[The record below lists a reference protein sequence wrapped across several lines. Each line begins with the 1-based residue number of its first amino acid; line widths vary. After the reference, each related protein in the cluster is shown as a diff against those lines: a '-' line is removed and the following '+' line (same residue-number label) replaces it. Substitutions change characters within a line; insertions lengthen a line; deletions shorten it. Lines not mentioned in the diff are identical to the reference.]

1 MKLHSFLKSIF
12 LLLLVPGAATAQGL
26 LPPVADWHGKSES
39 LMHNAKDPLITP
51 FELSG
56 GTHSATLQEMQ
67 DWFKKLEKMSKNVQ
81 LVNMGLSAEGR
92 EMMLVKVSS
101 DDHFKYGT
109 ITNSDRPVLLIQAGI
124 HSGEIDGKD
133 AGMMLLRDIAVGDK
147 MGLLKGINI
156 LFIPVLN
163 IDGHERSSVYG
174 RINQRG
180 PEVIGW
186 RTNGRN
192 LNLNRDYAKVDTE
205 ELRAV
210 IKVINEYDPQLYLD
224 IHVTDGVDYQ
234 YDITYGYVD
243 SNGYSPASSDWLQTF
258 FEPFVNEELTRMGH
272 IPGQLVF
279 AKNDKDMNA
288 GNVNYI
294 SEPRF
299 SNAYGNLRHLPSI
312 LVENHSLKPFK
323 QRVLGTYVF
332 LEATIR
338 IMSESRVELK
348 DAIESDKKK
357 RPEMVPLTWKLSE
370 NPPDSV
376 WFSGVTSTMKKSD
389 ITDAEYPTWT
399 AKPVKQ
405 RIPLFKYNVP
415 GLLVKRPAFY
425 IVPGSGKEVIER
437 LEIHGIK
444 MTKLIAPETLQ
455 VDMYRIKDMKVE
467 GKLPFQGRMRMSG
480 ITVNE
485 RHSRIFPAG
494 SVRISTDQPLGDLVV
509 LLLEPDSP
517 DSFFQ
522 WGFYAGISERTE
534 YFELYVMERLASKMM
549 VENPELKKEF
559 DAKKISDSAFAS
571 DQWAQLHWWY
581 EKTPYSDQ
589 EYLLYPVG
597 RISGRN

>member
-1 MKLHSFLKSIF
+1 MKFFQLIPSILA
-12 LLLLVPGAATAQGL
+12 LLFANATAYSQNL

-39 LMHNAKDPLITP
+39 LMKTGIDPLITP

-56 GTHSATLQEMQ
+56 GTRSATLAETR
-67 DWFKKLEKMSKNVQ
+67 DWFKKLEKLSKNVQ

-92 EMMLVKVSS
+92 EMLLVKVSS

-109 ITNSDRPVLLIQAGI
+109 ITNSDRPTVLIQAGI

-133 AGMMLLRDIAVGDK
+133 AGMMLLRDIAVGNK
-147 MGLLKGINI
+147 SGLLKGINI
-156 LFIPVLN
+156 LFIPILN
-163 IDGHERSSVYG
+163 IDGHERASEYG

-186 RTNGRN
+186 RTNARN

-210 IKVINEYDPQLYLD
+210 MKVINEYDPQLYLD

-234 YDITYGYVD
+234 YDVTYGYID
-243 SNGYSPASSDWLQTF
+243 SNGYSPACSDWLQTF
-258 FEPFVNEELTRMGH
+258 FEPFVNEELTMMGH

-279 AKNDKDMNA
+279 AKNDRDMQA

-299 SNAYGNLRHLPSI
+299 SNAYGNVRHLPSI
-312 LVENHSLKPFK
+312 LVENHSLKPYK

-332 LEATIR
+332 LEAAIK
-338 IMSESRVELK
+338 IMSESRLELK
-348 DAIESDKKK
+348 NAIESDKKK
-357 RPEMVPLTWKLSE
+357 RPELVPLTWKLNE
-370 NPPDSV
+370 NLTDSV
-376 WFSGVTSTMKKSD
+376 WFSGIESTLKKS
-389 ITDAEYPTWT
+389 IVTGAEYVDWT
-399 AKPVKQ
+399 AKPTKQ
-405 RIPLFKYNVP
+405 YIPLFKHNVP
-415 GLLVKRPAFY
+415 ELLVNRPETY
-425 IVPGSGKEVIER
+425 IVPVANKDVIER

-444 MTKLIAPETLQ
+444 MVKLTAPETLE
-455 VDMYRIKDMKVE
+455 VEMYRIKDMKVV

-480 ITVNE
+480 ITIKE
-485 RHSRIFPAG
+485 KRTRIFPAG
-494 SVRISTDQPLGDLVV
+494 SVRISTNQPLGDLAV

-517 DSFFQ
+517 DSFLQ

-534 YFELYVMERLASKMM
+534 YFEVYVMEKLALKMM
-549 VENPELKKEF
+549 NENPELKREF
-559 DAKKISDSAFAS
+559 ESKKSSDASFSA

-597 RISGRN
+597 RILN